1 MKEGNP
7 MIMNVETNKT
17 IVEFRK
23 TSTDKMNI
31 GGTISFL
38 RTIQNL
44 DEEKDLVSP
53 ITGEVIQVKELSRV
67 IGILEGLRDYPIWI
81 VEDD

>member
-1 MKEGNP
+1 

-17 IVEFRK
+17 IVEFQK
-23 TSTDKMNI
+23 TSTDLMNI

-38 RTIQNL
+38 RAIQNL
-44 DEEKDLVSP
+44 DEEKTLISP
-53 ITGEVIQVKELSRV
+53 VTGEVIQVKELTRTL
-67 IGILEGLRDYPIWI
+67 GILEGLRDHLIWI

>member
-1 MKEGNP
+1 M
-7 MIMNVETNKT
+7 MMNVETNKT

-23 TSTDKMNI
+23 TSTDQMNI

-44 DEEKDLVSP
+44 DEEKVLVSP
-53 ITGEVIQVKELSRV
+53 VTGEVIQVKELARV
-67 IGILEGLRDYPIWI
+67 VEILESLRDYPIWI

>member
-1 MKEGNP
+1 M
-7 MIMNVETNKT
+7 MMNVETNKT

-67 IGILEGLRDYPIWI
+67 IGILEGLRDYSIWI

>member
-1 MKEGNP
+1 M
-7 MIMNVETNKT
+7 MMNVETNKT

-23 TSTDKMNI
+23 TSTDQMNI

-44 DEEKDLVSP
+44 DEEKVLVSP
-53 ITGEVIQVKELSRV
+53 VTGEVIQVKELARV
-67 IGILEGLRDYPIWI
+67 VGILGGLRDYPIWI

>member
-1 MKEGNP
+1 

-23 TSTDKMNI
+23 TSTDQVNI
-31 GGTISFL
+31 GETISFL
-38 RTIQNL
+38 RTIQNF
-44 DEEKDLVSP
+44 DEEKALVSP

>member
-1 MKEGNP
+1 

-23 TSTDKMNI
+23 TPADLINI
-31 GGTISFL
+31 SGTISFL

>member
-1 MKEGNP
+1 M
-7 MIMNVETNKT
+7 MMNVETNKT

-23 TSTDKMNI
+23 TSTDQMNI

-44 DEEKDLVSP
+44 NEETVLVSP
-53 ITGEVIQVKELSRV
+53 ITGEVIQVKELARTL
-67 IGILEGLRDYPIWI
+67 GILEGLRDCPIWI

>member
-1 MKEGNP
+1 M
-7 MIMNVETNKT
+7 MMNVETNKT

-31 GGTISFL
+31 GETISFL

-44 DEEKDLVSP
+44 DEEKVLVSP

>member
-23 TSTDKMNI
+23 TSTDEMNI

-53 ITGEVIQVKELSRV
+53 ITGEVIQVKELSRM

>member
-1 MKEGNP
+1 

-23 TSTDKMNI
+23 TSIDKMNI

-38 RTIQNL
+38 RTIQNF

-53 ITGEVIQVKELSRV
+53 ITGEVIQVKELSRT

>member
-1 MKEGNP
+1 M
-7 MIMNVETNKT
+7 MMNVETNKT

-53 ITGEVIQVKELSRV
+53 ITGEVIQVKELSRM

-81 VEDD
+81 LEDD

>member
-1 MKEGNP
+1 M
-7 MIMNVETNKT
+7 MMNVETNKT

-44 DEEKDLVSP
+44 DEEKVLVSP
-53 ITGEVIQVKELSRV
+53 VTGEVIQVKELSRV

>member
-1 MKEGNP
+1 MT
-7 MIMNVETNKT
+7 MNVETNKT
-17 IVEFRK
+17 IVEFCK
-23 TSTDKMNI
+23 TSTDQMNI

-44 DEEKDLVSP
+44 NEEKILVSP
-53 ITGEVIQVKELSRV
+53 VTGEVIQVKELARTL
-67 IGILEGLRDYPIWI
+67 GILEGLQDYTIWI

>member
-1 MKEGNP
+1 M
-7 MIMNVETNKT
+7 MMNVETNKT

-23 TSTDKMNI
+23 TSTDQMNI
-31 GGTISFL
+31 DGTISFL
-38 RTIQNL
+38 RTIQNF
-44 DEEKDLVSP
+44 DEEKALVSP

-67 IGILEGLRDYPIWI
+67 IGSVEGLRDYPIWI

>member
-1 MKEGNP
+1 

>member
-1 MKEGNP
+1 M
-7 MIMNVETNKT
+7 MMNVETNKT

-67 IGILEGLRDYPIWI
+67 IGILERLRDYPIWI

>member
-1 MKEGNP
+1 M
-7 MIMNVETNKT
+7 MMNVETNKT

>member
-1 MKEGNP
+1 

-44 DEEKDLVSP
+44 DEEKILVSP
-53 ITGEVIQVKELSRV
+53 VTGEVIQVKELTRTL
-67 IGILEGLRDYPIWI
+67 GILEGLRDYPIWI

>member
-1 MKEGNP
+1 M
-7 MIMNVETNKT
+7 MMNVETNKT

-67 IGILEGLRDYPIWI
+67 IGILEGLRVYPFWI

>member
-44 DEEKDLVSP
+44 DEEKVLVSP

>member
-1 MKEGNP
+1 MK
-7 MIMNVETNKT
+7 MNVETNKT

-23 TSTDKMNI
+23 TSTDQINI

-44 DEEKDLVSP
+44 NEETVLVSP
-53 ITGEVIQVKELSRV
+53 ITGEVIQVKELSRTL
-67 IGILEGLRDYPIWI
+67 GILEGLRDYPIWI
-81 VEDD
+81 VEGD

>member
-1 MKEGNP
+1 M
-7 MIMNVETNKT
+7 MMNVETNKT

-23 TSTDKMNI
+23 TSTDQMNI
-31 GGTISFL
+31 DGTISFL
-38 RTIQNL
+38 RTIQNF
-44 DEEKDLVSP
+44 DEEKALVSP

-67 IGILEGLRDYPIWI
+67 IAILEGLRDYPIWI

>member
-1 MKEGNP
+1 

-23 TSTDKMNI
+23 TSTDQMNI

-53 ITGEVIQVKELSRV
+53 IAGEVIQVKELPRV

>member
-1 MKEGNP
+1 M
-7 MIMNVETNKT
+7 MMNVETNKT

-23 TSTDKMNI
+23 TSTDQMNI

-44 DEEKDLVSP
+44 DEEKVLVSP
-53 ITGEVIQVKELSRV
+53 ITGEVIQVKELARTL
-67 IGILEGLRDYPIWI
+67 GILEGLRDYPIWI

>member
-1 MKEGNP
+1 

-44 DEEKDLVSP
+44 DEEKVLVSP
-53 ITGEVIQVKELSRV
+53 ITGEVIQVKELSCV